1 MGTVIVLKPL
11 RSILVAI
18 LLASLLGACA
28 SNSSCDELTVPR
40 SAELFSI
47 RGAESVT
54 RASIGEL
61 FGLAKSQVAAWRVIG
76 GGLEALWTAGNREY
90 HLTMEEPKLTVR
102 WTAASP
108 SLGRVLE
115 CLGVPDRYQAE
126 TLPTPDGVP
135 YHSLSLWYE
144 SRNVAAEVSSF
155 GLPWGYSD
163 LQATDRLVFVN
174 GTTWQERLES
184 AYGRGSFPVMG
195 SVRSLRAWPGNLSRI
210 VVGNDPWLR

>member
-1 MGTVIVLKPL
+1 MIDMKQL

-18 LLASLLGACA
+18 LLTSLLGACGA
-28 SNSSCDELTVPR
+28 NSSCDEVMVPKL
-40 SAELFSI
+40 AELFSI
-47 RGAESVT
+47 RGDESVA
-54 RASIGEL
+54 RVSIGEL
-61 FGLAKSQVAAWRVIG
+61 VGQTKSQVAAWRAIG
-76 GGLEALWTAGNREY
+76 GGLEALWTKGNREY
-90 HLTMEEPKLTVR
+90 HLTTGEPKLSVR
-102 WTAASP
+102 WTADPP
-108 SLGRVLE
+108 SLGRVME

-126 TLPTPDGVP
+126 TLPTPDGLA

-144 SRNVAAEVSSF
+144 RWNMAAEVSNY

-184 AYGRGSFPVMG
+184 AHGPGSFPVMG
-195 SVRSLRAWPGNLSRI
+195 SVRSLRAWPGSLSKI